1 MKSWFSFG
9 VLLLLI
15 IVEGCVS
22 ASIRSTG
29 KLSRKSKDSKV
40 GDETVDCVMEV
51 MAVFTSPTPL
61 KISPGC
67 KKMVEQLR
75 SDKMEARS
83 MSEDEGENLDDELN
97 ALLNNQANLKSSRAF
112 ENGDDEEGDMEMQ
125 QKRSPSVSALKYL
138 FSGKNGDEEEPISA
152 DDEDEGE
159 EVKEDDPLFEDY
171 LDKGDDDEEEEDE
184 SLEFGKPFLTSLDD
198 VDGKFLVIP
207 LHVTGG
213 DGGKQMKERATAA
226 AEQRRSAPYGFNKL
240 SNINKSFMKPQ
251 AALPVED
258 DSMLF
263 DDFNDDQAP
272 EQENSKL
279 EELAQAWA
287 DLNAQPKQDIIEE
300 EAEQEKEEE
309 EDEETLFKIEMDLE
323 KLNADLESLKRPQD

>member
-1 MKSWFSFG
+1 MKSWFSLG
-9 VLLLLI
+9 VMVLLI

-29 KLSRKSKDSKV
+29 ELSRKSKDSKV
-40 GDETVDCVMEV
+40 GGETVDCVMEV

-83 MSEDEGENLDDELN
+83 MSDDDGENLDDELN
-97 ALLNNQANLKSSRAF
+97 ALLTNQANLKSSRAF
-112 ENGDDEEGDMEMQ
+112 DNDEEGDMEMQ
-125 QKRSPSVSALKYL
+125 QRRAPSVSALKYL
-138 FSGKNGDEEEPISA
+138 FSGKNDDEEEPIAA
-152 DDEDEGE
+152 DDGGEAEE
-159 EVKEDDPLFEDY
+159 EVKEDDPLLEDY
-171 LDKGDDDEEEEDE
+171 LDGGEDDDEKDE

-198 VDGKFLVIP
+198 VDGKFLVVP

-213 DGGKQMKERATAA
+213 SGGGKQMKGRAT
-226 AEQRRSAPYGFNKL
+226 AEQRRSDPYGFNKL

-251 AALPVED
+251 PALPVED
-258 DSMLF
+258 DSLLF
-263 DDFNDDQAP
+263 DDFNNDQAP
-272 EQENSKL
+272 EQENNKL
-279 EELAQAWA
+279 EQLAQAWA
-287 DLNAQPKQDIIEE
+287 DLNAQPKQQDMIEE
-300 EAEQEKEEE
+300 EAEQENEEE